1 MPWFSYPCIVN
12 QYCFIGNGLLI
23 LSMTTIMKFVF
34 QGINS
39 IKILR
44 EVDIIHIKCDIQ
56 RILI

>member
-1 MPWFSYPCIVN
+1 MKSILVTASKSYTV
-12 QYCFIGNGLLI
+12 FIGNGLLI
-23 LSMTTIMKFVF
+23 LSMTTIIKFVF

-44 EVDIIHIKCDIQ
+44 KVDIIHIKCDIQ